1 MSSLH
6 SLVLHMHIPANTY
19 NEKIEK
25 ILLQLYTDTAMLTI
39 KEIREEKLKIL
50 SIALDF
56 LRNNYEVDDK
66 PQRIE
71 VLNNNTVT
79 VENLNVSNI
88 RIFF

>member
-1 MSSLH
+1 MSSLN
-6 SLVLHMHIPANTY
+6 SLVLHMHIPSNTY

-25 ILLQLYTDTAMLTI
+25 ILLQLYTDTAMITI

-50 SIALDF
+50 SVALDF